1 MKIEQYRTKK
11 HYLVDSLAGARL
23 ETEAR
28 ELELRLEKFWINTD
42 CVNRINVGVYLNR
55 IKSPERVF

>member
-11 HYLVDSLAGARL
+11 HYLVDSLAGVRL

-28 ELELRLEKFWINTD
+28 ELELRLEEILDKH
-42 CVNRINVGVYLNR
+42 RLR
-55 IKSPERVF
+55 